1 MSSTWFYSMFV
12 GAPLIITSQRA
23 EENEPQP
30 STTQDEDDIEY
41 ESLSDTDT
49 EEYVFNEV

>member
-1 MSSTWFYSMFV
+1 MFV
-12 GAPLIITSQRA
+12 GAPLIITPQRV

-30 STTQDEDDIEY
+30 PTTQDEEDIEY